1 MLSTDKPSS
10 SYTACEGFTFNAS
23 SIKKKTLFLQFEARH
38 SLSMNDNLYEEE
50 VTYNLF
56 CVITLRGVTDVAKR
70 TR

>member
-10 SYTACEGFTFNAS
+10 SNTACEILPSMHPHPPFIGDEWVP
-23 SIKKKTLFLQFEARH
+23 KYFL
-38 SLSMNDNLYEEE
+38 DNLYEEE
-50 VTYNLF
+50 ASYNLF